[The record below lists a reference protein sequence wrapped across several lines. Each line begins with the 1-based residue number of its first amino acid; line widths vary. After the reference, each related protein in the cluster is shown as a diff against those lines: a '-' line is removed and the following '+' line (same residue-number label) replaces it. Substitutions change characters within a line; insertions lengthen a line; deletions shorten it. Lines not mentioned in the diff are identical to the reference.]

1 MTESNRNQRIDE
13 KQGLTDRQLKAIPLL
28 IAGRT
33 ITEGC
38 EKAGIERTVY
48 YDWLEQPE
56 FKAELDRQ
64 RDEAAKMAFD
74 TLTGAL
80 TKAVENLVK
89 LLDHAD
95 DRLKRLACKDVI
107 EYILKHREIE
117 DLVKRIEAIEQ
128 RLAAKSN

>member
-1 MTESNRNQRIDE
+1 MRTKDNGKKTLKLFSQVRQNPTETNE
-13 KQGLTDRQLKAIPLL
+13 LTKKQGLTDRQLKAIPLL

-74 TLTGAL
+74 TLTG
-80 TKAVENLVK
+80 
-89 LLDHAD
+89 D
-95 DRLKRLACKDVI
+95 
-107 EYILKHREIE
+107 
-117 DLVKRIEAIEQ
+117 
-128 RLAAKSN
+128 